1 VPHYEENEEKKKK
14 KKKTKK
20 KPETMK
26 STGRENIDS
35 KKKYDD
41 HRGSFIQRK
50 PIKLLLFI
58 AYNLEY
64 FTDCISAVVAQ

>member
-1 VPHYEENEEKKKK
+1 MPLYEENEEKKKK
-14 KKKTKK
+14 KKNEK
-20 KPETMK
+20 KPEAMK